1 MEHLLLLIGG
11 VGSALA
17 SSANSPCQKSLPSIP
32 LADVHATRLGILVT
46 RNSAVALAAAVAGDP
61 GAIAAATDAG
71 VLPTDLAEAIAQAP
85 VPLAPPAA
93 AIHPRATLDSIAG
106 AARYA
111 AGTSG
116 KSGKYR
122 IAKKRSQP
130 YGRAAASSSDD
141 VTSA

>member
-1 MEHLLLLIGG
+1 MDEALR
-11 VGSALA
+11 SAGELA
-17 SSANSPCQKSLPSIP
+17 
-32 LADVHATRLGILVT
+32 G
-46 RNSAVALAAAVAGDP
+46 AVALAAAVAGDP

-71 VLPTDLAEAIAQAP
+71 VLPTDLADAIAQAP
-85 VPLAPPAA
+85 VSLAPPAA

-122 IAKKRSQP
+122 IPKKRSQP
-130 YGRAAASSSDD
+130 YGRTAASSADD

>member
-1 MEHLLLLIGG
+1 M
-11 VGSALA
+11 
-17 SSANSPCQKSLPSIP
+17 
-32 LADVHATRLGILVT
+32 GILVT

-61 GAIAAATDAG
+61 GAIAAATEAG

-93 AIHPRATLDSIAG
+93 AIHPRATLASIAS

-116 KSGKYR
+116 KTKSGKYR